1 MHDCFGACITKLMYM
16 HFSFRIVFRM
26 NCGSP
31 AFSIKL
37 KAQFYNWTTSLFS
50 HLPHVA
56 TNLSE
61 ENDNAVLWWG
71 ECHFTKRRIINCT
84 REDAE
89 GGRAIQETMF
99 LKKKAPSWGR
109 GNLWP
114 CKFEAHF
121 LRLSAHWCID
131 WYIDYCATSKKVWR
145 DRIQVRLLSSLKYIF
160 DRPSKE

>member
-1 MHDCFGACITKLMYM
+1 MIALVLVLQNWSTSILAFEL
-16 HFSFRIVFRM
+16 SLEWIVDLLL
-26 NCGSP
+26 
-31 AFSIKL
+31 FSIKL

-109 GNLWP
+109 GNLCP
-114 CKFEAHF
+114 YKFEAHF

-131 WYIDYCATSKKVWR
+131 WSID
-145 DRIQVRLLSSLKYIF
+145 LLIIVQPQKRF
-160 DRPSKE
+160 EGTEFR